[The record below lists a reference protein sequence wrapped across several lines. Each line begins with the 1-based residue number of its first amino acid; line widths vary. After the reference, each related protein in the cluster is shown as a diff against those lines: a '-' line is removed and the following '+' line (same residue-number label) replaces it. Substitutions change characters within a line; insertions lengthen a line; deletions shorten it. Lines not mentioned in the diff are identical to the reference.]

1 MPANPGF
8 QLSLDVKGRTCLVLG
23 GGDEAAE
30 KAHRLLEA
38 GAKVTVI
45 NPTLNDTLRKLTASA
60 KVLHRGRLFRAAD
73 AEGVLLVINTLRGD
87 LDLSTSLLELAKKER
102 FLLWSMDQPEW
113 STVSMPAVVS
123 RGHLRLAISTSGVV
137 PALASRLRQ
146 ELEQVFDDE
155 FAAFLEW
162 LAAVRDETKATEPDF
177 EQRRALLRDVVNGF
191 RLTGTVEYPKAWRE
205 QRGTTGTATVQQR

>member
-1 MPANPGF
+1 MPVNPGF

-38 GAKVTVI
+38 GAKVTAI
-45 NPTLNDTLRKLTASA
+45 NPTLNDRLRKLTASA
-60 KVLHRGRLFRAAD
+60 KVLHRGRLFRATD

-87 LDLSTSLLELAKKER
+87 LDFSKSLLELAKKQR

-123 RGHLRLAISTSGVV
+123 RGHLRLQNLISGLPKKSG
-137 PALASRLRQ
+137 
-146 ELEQVFDDE
+146 
-155 FAAFLEW
+155 
-162 LAAVRDETKATEPDF
+162 
-177 EQRRALLRDVVNGF
+177 RR
-191 RLTGTVEYPKAWRE
+191 W
-205 QRGTTGTATVQQR
+205 

>member
-30 KAHRLLEA
+30 KAQRLLDA

-45 NPTLNDTLRKLTASA
+45 SPTLNDQLRKLTAAA
-60 KVLHRGRLFRAAD
+60 KVLHRGRLLRAAD
-73 AEGVLLVINTLRGD
+73 AEGVILVINTLRD
-87 LDLSTSLLELAKKER
+87 DPDFSKSLLELAKKER

-123 RGHLRLAISTSGVV
+123 RGHLRLAISTSGVA

-146 ELEQVFDDE
+146 DLEQVFEDE

-162 LAAVRDETKATEPDF
+162 LAAIRDETKATEQDA
-177 EQRRALLRDVVNGF
+177 EKRRTLLREAVNGF
-191 RLTGTVEYPKAWRE
+191 KLNGSIEFPKAWLEERAK
-205 QRGTTGTATVQQR
+205 QKA

>member
-30 KAHRLLEA
+30 KAQRLLEA

-45 NPTLNDTLRKLTASA
+45 SPTLNDTLRKLTASA
-60 KVLHRGRLFRAAD
+60 KVLHRGRLFRATD
-73 AEGVLLVINTLRGD
+73 TEGVILVINTLRGD
-87 LDLSTSLLELAKKER
+87 PDFSKSLLELAKKER

-123 RGHLRLAISTSGVV
+123 RGHLRLAISTSGAA

-146 ELEQVFDDE
+146 DLEELFGEECV
-155 FAAFLEW
+155 AFLEW
-162 LAAVRDETKATEPDF
+162 LADLRDETKVTEQDS
-177 EQRRALLRDVVNGF
+177 EKRRTLLREAVNGF
-191 RLTGTVEYPKAWRE
+191 KLNGSIEFPKAWLEERAK
-205 QRGTTGTATVQQR
+205 QKA

>member
-8 QLSLDVKGRTCLVLG
+8 QLSLDVKSRPCLVLG

-30 KAHRLLEA
+30 KAQRLLEA

-60 KVLHRGRLFRAAD
+60 KVLHRGRFFRATD
-73 AEGVLLVINTLRGD
+73 TEGVVLVINTLRGD
-87 LDLSTSLLELAKKER
+87 QDFSKSLLELAKKER

-113 STVSMPAVVS
+113 STVSMPAIVS
-123 RGHLRLAISTSGVV
+123 RGHLRIAVSTSGAA

-146 ELEQVFDDE
+146 DLEQVFGE
-155 FAAFLEW
+155 ECVAFLDW
-162 LAAVRDETKATEPDF
+162 LAALRDETKEAEPDA
-177 EQRRALLRDVVNGF
+177 EKRRAQLREAVNGF
-191 RLTGTVEYPKAWRE
+191 KLNGSVEYPKTWLEERAK
-205 QRGTTGTATVQQR
+205 QIS